1 MMTFLRNGGIA
12 SNITKMY
19 LFEILTGV
27 VFYGAV
33 MMTFQ
38 ELQGLSLSEVFYS
51 KIGFVMSMALLEAP
65 TGYFADVYGRK
76 LSLIVGSVV
85 ELIAL
90 ILFAFS
96 DSFLLFLSVDI
107 LMGLALALFSGATSA
122 LVYETLDEENR
133 ATEYQKIWGD
143 MQFYQMVS
151 MGVSAVIGGWV
162 AHRYGLVYAIY
173 INIPFVLLVLL
184 VTMLLDE
191 PARKKMLVKKG
202 YSRAFVVNIGKVFKS
217 SKGLQLIVV
226 YSALIYIFNQ
236 SIFPAYQHYYT
247 VSGVDLLYFG
257 VIHALLQ
264 MVAAFSSKYAY
275 RVEHHFG
282 RRNTLLII
290 PFMVAISYLLMGTF
304 IGFWSF
310 LFIFLQQFVRGFRA
324 VVVSDYINQLVG
336 SDQRATILSM
346 ESLFS
351 KILIA
356 PMLLLW
362 GLSLEF
368 ISLAY
373 TMQLLG
379 IVGLLM
385 GLIIWY
391 FIAIKKVIS

>member
-1 MMTFLRNGGIA
+1 MIFLRNGGKA

-51 KIGFVMSMALLEAP
+51 KIGFVMSMALMEAP

-85 ELIAL
+85 ELMAL

-133 ATEYQKIWGD
+133 AMDYQKIWGD

-151 MGVSAVIGGWV
+151 MAVSAVIGGLV
-162 AHRYGLVYAIY
+162 AHKYGLVYAVY
-173 INIPFVLLVLL
+173 INIPFVLLVLF
-184 VTMLLDE
+184 VTMSLDE
-191 PARKKMLVKKG
+191 PARKKVVVKKG
-202 YSRAFVVNIGKVFKS
+202 YSRVFIVNIGEVFKS
-217 SKGLQLIVV
+217 SRGLQLIVV

-236 SIFPAYQHYYT
+236 SIFPAYQHYYMIA
-247 VSGVDLLYFG
+247 GVDLLYFG
-257 VIHALLQ
+257 AIHALLQ
-264 MVAAFSSKYAY
+264 VVAAFSSKYTY
-275 RVEHHFG
+275 RVEHHLG

-304 IGFWSF
+304 IGVWSF
-310 LFIFLQQFVRGFRA
+310 LFILLQQFVRGFRA

-336 SDQRATILSM
+336 SEQRATILSM

-351 KILIA
+351 QMLIA

-368 ISLAY
+368 ISLEH

-379 IVGLLM
+379 VVGLFM

-391 FIAIKKVIS
+391 FIAIKKVIE